1 MAADITTTAMA
12 SAAAD
17 TATERRGARMT
28 VLAKAEWTAAAECP
42 KPDVSFV
49 PPMERRRLTSLERA
63 ALSVA
68 HRALGGADARGLP
81 VVFASRWGEIG
92 TTLKLMRQ
100 MHDEGEMS
108 PAGFSCSVHNA
119 APGHLSIL
127 LGDTASYTAIAAGAD
142 SYDAGL
148 LEASTYPGKV
158 LFVYAEEETPEMYA
172 PHFGERCTARAVAM
186 LIDNGAGK

>member
-1 MAADITTTAMA
+1 
-12 SAAAD
+12 
-17 TATERRGARMT
+17 MT
-28 VLAKAEWTAAAECP
+28 VLAKAEWTATDDAP

-68 HRALGGADARGLP
+68 HKVLDGVDTASLP

-108 PAGFSCSVHNA
+108 PAGFSNSVHNA

-127 LGDTASYTAIAAGAD
+127 IGDTASYTAIAAGPD
-142 SYDAGL
+142 SYDMGL
-148 LEASTYPGKV
+148 LEASSHPGKV

-172 PHFGERCTARAVAM
+172 PHFGDRCAAKAVAM
-186 LIDNGAGK
+186 LMDNGEGR

>member
-1 MAADITTTAMA
+1 MRIL
-12 SAAAD
+12 S
-17 TATERRGARMT
+17 
-28 VLAKAEWTAAAECP
+28 KAEWTATEESP

-49 PPMERRRLTSLERA
+49 PAMERRRMTSLERA

-68 HRALGGADARGLP
+68 HAALGGADARGLP

-108 PAGFSCSVHNA
+108 PAGFSNSVHNA

-127 LGDTASYTAIAAGAD
+127 RGDTASYTAIAAGAD

-158 LFVYAEEETPEMYA
+158 LFIYAEEETPEMYA
-172 PHFGERCTARAVAM
+172 PHIGDRGVARAVAM
-186 LIDNGAGK
+186 LIDNGGGE